1 MRPRPSVGTGDYIQ
15 HLTRDINGGYDQVES
30 TARDRTTALLE
41 QADRTDPGK
50 ALDRVLPFVYEEL
63 RRMARRQLA
72 GERQGHTLNTTAL
85 VHEAYVRLV
94 DDTRV
99 TRKGRSYFFG
109 AAARAMRQI
118 LVDHARRHRAAKRGG
133 DADPVTL
140 EPGQGAIRAD
150 RFPRD
155 ADDLRVEHLVDQ
167 LIDLDRALDELAE
180 LNPRQ
185 ARVVECRF
193 FGGLQV
199 DETADAL
206 GVSPRTV
213 KYDWALARAWLKE
226 ALEGGSS

>member
-1 MRPRPSVGTGDYIQ
+1 MRPHPCAGTADYIE

-41 QADRTDPGK
+41 QADPTDPSQ

-63 RRMARRQLA
+63 RRMAHRQLA
-72 GERQGHTLNTTAL
+72 GERPGHTLNTTAL

-99 TRKGRSYFFG
+99 TRKGRAYFFG
-109 AAARAMRQI
+109 AAGRAMRQI

-140 EPGQGAIRAD
+140 EPGQGAMRAD
-150 RFPRD
+150 RSPHD
-155 ADDLRVEHLVDQ
+155 AGDLRVEKLVDQ
-167 LIDLDRALDELAE
+167 LIDLDRALDDLAA

-199 DETADAL
+199 DETAEAL

>member
-1 MRPRPSVGTGDYIQ
+1 MPRPPGVATGDYIEQ
-15 HLTRDINGGYDQVES
+15 LTRDINGGYDQVEC

-50 ALDRVLPFVYEEL
+50 ALDRVLPVVYDEL
-63 RRMARRQLA
+63 RRMAHRQLA
-72 GERQGHTLNTTAL
+72 GERAGHTLNTTAL

-99 TRKGRSYFFG
+99 TRKGRAYFFG
-109 AAARAMRQI
+109 AAGRAMRQI

-140 EPGQGAIRAD
+140 EPDQGAIRVD

-155 ADDLRVEHLVDQ
+155 AGSLRVEKLVDQ
-167 LIDLDRALDELAE
+167 LIDLDRALDELAS

-199 DETADAL
+199 DETAEAL

-226 ALEGGSS
+226 ALERGSS

>member
-1 MRPRPSVGTGDYIQ
+1 MADAGETRGT
-15 HLTRDINGGYDQVES
+15 LTRLLSERAPNDRQVLDQVVP
-30 TARDRTTALLE
+30 L
-41 QADRTDPGK
+41 
-50 ALDRVLPFVYEEL
+50 VYEEL
-63 RRMARRQLA
+63 RRLARRQLA
-72 GERQGHTLNTTAL
+72 GHRRHTINTTAL
-85 VHEAYVRLV
+85 VDEAYLKLV
-94 DDTRV
+94 DQESVPLSNRPL
-99 TRKGRSYFFG
+99 FFG

-213 KYDWALARAWLKE
+213 KYDWALARTWLKE

>member
-1 MRPRPSVGTGDYIQ
+1 M
-15 HLTRDINGGYDQVES
+15 ES
-30 TARDRTTALLE
+30 TARDLTTALLE
-41 QADRTDPGK
+41 QADPTDPGQ

-63 RRMARRQLA
+63 RRMAHRQLA
-72 GERQGHTLNTTAL
+72 GERPGHSLNTTAL

-94 DDTRV
+94 DDTRI
-99 TRKGRSYFFG
+99 TRKGRAYFFG
-109 AAARAMRQI
+109 AAGRAMRQI

-140 EPGQGAIRAD
+140 EPGQGAMRVDRA
-150 RFPRD
+150 PRD
-155 ADDLRVEHLVDQ
+155 ADNLRVEQLVDQ
-167 LIDLDRALDELAE
+167 LIDLDRALDELAA

-193 FGGLQV
+193 FAGLRV
-199 DETADAL
+199 DETAEAL

-213 KYDWALARAWLKE
+213 QYDWALARAWLKK